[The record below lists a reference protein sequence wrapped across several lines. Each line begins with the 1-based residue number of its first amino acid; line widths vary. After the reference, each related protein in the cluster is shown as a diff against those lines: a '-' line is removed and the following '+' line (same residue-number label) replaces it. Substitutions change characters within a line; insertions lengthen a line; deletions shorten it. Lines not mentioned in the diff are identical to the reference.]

1 MAFIPIFTCINAL
14 WMHNEG
20 QTDQSLFKSK
30 QCSAI
35 RCYIFSFFLRI
46 GKLFVLFMCFIIIF
60 IFTLIRRNKRDIY
73 SYLTMGYLKLVQ
85 KLKMESFKNTISDDS
100 DCSANLWKFQ
110 FPNTNT
116 SISSWF
122 LFKDYKFVS
131 RHFNIKVN

>member
-1 MAFIPIFTCINAL
+1 
-14 WMHNEG
+14 MHNEG

-85 KLKMESFKNTISDDS
+85 KLKMESFKNTILDDS
-100 DCSANLWKFQ
+100 DCSANL
-110 FPNTNT
+110 
-116 SISSWF
+116 
-122 LFKDYKFVS
+122 
-131 RHFNIKVN
+131 